1 MGEPMV
7 TDLPL
12 LLKVEEFARLARISR
27 SLAYERVSAGEIPAI
42 RVGTTWRIPRD
53 RAMRFLG
60 LLDDEVIPELPAQ
73 PAADLAPAP
82 NQGPDASGWV
92 RT

>member
-1 MGEPMV
+1 MV

-12 LLKVEEFARLARISR
+12 LLKVEEFARLGRISR

-42 RVGTTWRIPRD
+42 RVGRTWRIPRD

-60 LLDDEVIPELPAQ
+60 LVDDQVIPNLAGQ
-73 PAADLAPAP
+73 PAADLAPGP
-82 NQGPDASGWV
+82 NEGPDASGWV